1 MQQPRIRNSICISGV
16 SVYEYLQNDL
26 TDVFQTEH
34 SENKRKVRKLLVGHI
49 FENEDKAVVL
59 MFKLALQSYSCFQA
73 AKFGQKFIFG
83 MLY

>member
-1 MQQPRIRNSICISGV
+1 M
-16 SVYEYLQNDL
+16 
-26 TDVFQTEH
+26 
-34 SENKRKVRKLLVGHI
+34 RKLLVGHI

-73 AKFGQKFIFG
+73 TKFGQKFIFG